1 MFKGTYEVRVGKD
14 KVWAYISNP
23 EKVVTCMPGFKS
35 LEIISEEEFTVKTEL
50 GIGWIKGDFDFVI
63 RVKEQSP
70 PSYAALSG
78 HGSGVG
84 STIDVDLS
92 ISLNE
97 EREGETA
104 LLWEANVRV
113 GGLLAAIGQRVLKNV
128 AEKIA
133 TQLLENVRMELE
145 KLTD

>member
-1 MFKGTYEVRVGKD
+1 MLFKGTYVVKVGKD
-14 KVWAYISNP
+14 KVWTYISNP
-23 EKVVTCMPGFKS
+23 KKVAICIPGFKS
-35 LEIISEEEFTVKTEL
+35 LEIISEEEFIAKIEL

-70 PSYAALSG
+70 PSYAVLSG

-97 EREGETA
+97 NREGETT

-113 GGLLAAIGQRVLKNV
+113 GGLLAAIGQRVLKSV

-133 TQLLENVRMELE
+133 TQLLENVKMELE
-145 KLTD
+145 KVN